1 MAGSMWQPTL
11 YMFTTEL
18 GEPCDPGNALRALK
32 GAATRDRIIEA
43 AREVLVTHGHA
54 GTSTRAV
61 AEEAGVNLSQVH
73 YHFGGR
79 QGLLIEVLHRENEAL
94 LARQNALFS
103 APGPLS
109 EKWRLACDF
118 LDDDMRSGYVRV
130 LWELW
135 GAGLTDPE
143 LQAGWREAV
152 MKWIELLESVFAAW
166 IDDVGLELP
175 ITARVM
181 TNLVGSVF
189 YGVEVYRLGGI
200 ETGHRDML
208 DALGVLIERAE
219 PGLDYDALARGWAS
233 K

>member
-1 MAGSMWQPTL
+1 MSSPAETDG
-11 YMFTTEL
+11 
-18 GEPCDPGNALRALK
+18 RALK
-32 GAATRDRIIEA
+32 GAATRDRIVEA

-94 LARQNALFS
+94 LARQNALFA

-109 EKWRLACDF
+109 EKWRLASDF
-118 LDDDMRSGYVRV
+118 LDEDLASGYVRV

-135 GAGLTDPE
+135 GAGLTDPDI
-143 LQAGWREAV
+143 QAGWREAV
-152 MKWIELLESVFAAW
+152 QGWHELLTSVFTAW

-175 ITARVM
+175 LDPRVLA
-181 TNLVGSVF
+181 TLVGNVF
-189 YGVEVYRLGGI
+189 YGMEVDMLGGL
-200 ETGHRDML
+200 EAPHREVLDML
-208 DALGVLIERAE
+208 GALIERAE
-219 PGLDYDALARGWAS
+219 EGLDYDALARGWAS

>member
-1 MAGSMWQPTL
+1 MSSAAPDTDG
-11 YMFTTEL
+11 
-18 GEPCDPGNALRALK
+18 RALK
-32 GAATRDRIIEA
+32 GQATRDRIVQA
-43 AREVLVTHGHA
+43 ARDVLVAYGHA

-61 AEEAGVNLSQVH
+61 AEAAGVNLSQVH

-109 EKWRLACDF
+109 EKWRLASDF
-118 LDDDMRSGYVRV
+118 LDDDIESGYVRV

-135 GAGLTDPE
+135 AAGLTDPE
-143 LQAGWREAV
+143 LAAGWREAV
-152 MKWIELLESVFAAW
+152 VKWHELLESVFATW
-166 IDDVGLELP
+166 IEEVGLELP

-181 TNLVGSVF
+181 TNLVSDVF
-189 YGVEVYRLGGI
+189 YGIEVHRLGGLDA
-200 ETGHRDML
+200 GHREVL
-208 DALGVLIERAE
+208 DALGALIERAE
-219 PGLDYDALARGWAS
+219 EGLDYDALARGWAS

>member
-1 MAGSMWQPTL
+1 MSSAAETDG
-11 YMFTTEL
+11 
-18 GEPCDPGNALRALK
+18 RALK
-32 GAATRDRIIEA
+32 GAATRDRLVEA

-109 EKWRLACDF
+109 EKWRLASDF
-118 LDDDMRSGYVRV
+118 LDDDMQSGYVRV

-135 GAGLTDPE
+135 GAGLTDPDI
-143 LQAGWREAV
+143 QAGWREAV
-152 MKWIELLESVFAAW
+152 QGWHELLTSVFAAW

-175 ITARVM
+175 LDPRVLA
-181 TNLVGSVF
+181 TLVGNVF
-189 YGVEVYRLGGI
+189 YGMEVDMLGGL
-200 ETGHRDML
+200 EAPHREVLDML
-208 DALGVLIERAE
+208 GALIERAE
-219 PGLDYDALARGWAS
+219 EGLDYDALARGWAS

>member
-1 MAGSMWQPTL
+1 MSSPAETDG
-11 YMFTTEL
+11 
-18 GEPCDPGNALRALK
+18 RALK
-32 GAATRDRIIEA
+32 GAATRDRIVEA

-94 LARQNALFS
+94 LARQNALFA

-109 EKWRLACDF
+109 EKWRLASDF
-118 LDDDMRSGYVRV
+118 LDEDLASGYVRV

-135 GAGLTDPE
+135 GAGLTDPDI
-143 LQAGWREAV
+143 QAGWREAV
-152 MKWIELLESVFAAW
+152 QGWHGLLTSVFTAW

-175 ITARVM
+175 LDPRVLA
-181 TNLVGSVF
+181 TLVGNVF
-189 YGVEVYRLGGI
+189 YGMEVDMLGGL
-200 ETGHRDML
+200 EAPHREVLDML
-208 DALGVLIERAE
+208 GALIERAE
-219 PGLDYDALARGWAS
+219 EGLDYDALARGWAS

>member
-1 MAGSMWQPTL
+1 MSSAAETDG
-11 YMFTTEL
+11 
-18 GEPCDPGNALRALK
+18 RALK

-109 EKWRLACDF
+109 EKWRLASDF
-118 LDDDMRSGYVRV
+118 LEDDIQSGYVRV

-135 GAGLTDPE
+135 AAGLTDVE
-143 LQAGWREAV
+143 LAAGWREAV
-152 MKWIELLESVFAAW
+152 SHWHELLESVFATW
-166 IDDVGLELP
+166 IDDVGLDLP
-175 ITARVM
+175 ITAKVM
-181 TNLVGSVF
+181 TTLVADVF
-189 YGVEVYRLGGI
+189 YGIEVFRLGGF
-200 ETGHRDML
+200 EAPHREVLDML
-208 DALGVLIERAE
+208 GALIERAE
-219 PGLDYDALARGWAS
+219 EGLDYDALARGWAS

>member
-1 MAGSMWQPTL
+1 MSSAAETDG
-11 YMFTTEL
+11 
-18 GEPCDPGNALRALK
+18 RALK

-61 AEEAGVNLSQVH
+61 ADEAGVNLSQVH

-79 QGLLIEVLHRENEAL
+79 QGLLVEVLHRENDAL
-94 LARQNALFS
+94 LARQNALFA

-118 LDDDMRSGYVRV
+118 LDDDMESGYVRV

-135 GAGLTDPE
+135 AAGLTDPD
-143 LQAGWREAV
+143 LADGWREAV
-152 MKWIELLESVFAAW
+152 RGWHDLLESVFTVW
-166 IDDVGLELP
+166 VEDVGLDLP
-175 ITARVM
+175 LEPRVLA
-181 TNLVGSVF
+181 TLTSNVF
-189 YGVEVYRLGGI
+189 LGIEVHLLGGLDAP
-200 ETGHRDML
+200 HRQVLDML
-208 DALGVLIERAE
+208 GALIERAE
-219 PGLDYDALARGWAS
+219 EGLDYDALARGWAS

>member
-1 MAGSMWQPTL
+1 MSSAAETDGRSI
-11 YMFTTEL
+11 
-18 GEPCDPGNALRALK
+18 K
-32 GAATRDRIIEA
+32 GAETRDRIVHA
-43 AREVLVTHGHA
+43 ARDVLVTHGHA

-94 LARQNALFS
+94 LARQTALYS

-118 LDDDMRSGYVRV
+118 LDEDVSSGYVRV

-135 GAGLTDPE
+135 AAGLTDPE
-143 LQAGWREAV
+143 LADGWREAV
-152 MKWIELLESVFAAW
+152 RGWHELLESVFAAW
-166 IDDVGLELP
+166 IEDVGVELP
-175 ITARVM
+175 ITPRVAA
-181 TNLVGSVF
+181 TLTSHVF
-189 YGVEVYRLGGI
+189 LGMEVHLLGGF
-200 ETGHRDML
+200 EAPHREVLDML
-208 DALGVLIERAE
+208 GALIERAE
-219 PGLDYDALARGWAS
+219 EGLDYDALARGWAS

>member
-1 MAGSMWQPTL
+1 MSSAAGTD
-11 YMFTTEL
+11 
-18 GEPCDPGNALRALK
+18 GRAIK

-79 QGLLIEVLHRENEAL
+79 QGLLIAVLHRENEAL
-94 LARQNALFS
+94 LARQNALYA

-109 EKWRLACDF
+109 EKWRLASDF
-118 LDDDMRSGYVRV
+118 LDEDLNSGYVRV

-135 GAGLTDPE
+135 AAGLTDPE
-143 LQAGWREAV
+143 IAAGWRDAV
-152 MKWIELLESVFAAW
+152 RGWHELLESVFATW
-166 IDDVGLELP
+166 IEDVGVELP
-175 ITARVM
+175 ITPQVAA
-181 TNLVGSVF
+181 TLVSHVF
-189 YGVEVYRLGGI
+189 LGIEVHRLGGF
-200 ETGHRDML
+200 EAPHREVLDML
-208 DALGVLIERAE
+208 GALIERAE
-219 PGLDYDALARGWAS
+219 EGLDYDALARGWAS